1 MRRRVQCVLSVRW
14 ITVVALGGALAF
26 APSIVAQTLKESLP
40 QAESLKVFLQ
50 KYLGEP
56 DPGFEKEA
64 STRYSSA
71 FVDLKDDGTK
81 EFIVY
86 VSGRGWCGTGG
97 CVMLILAPEGESYKV
112 VTRTMVTRL
121 PIRVLTTKSNGW
133 HDISVVVA
141 GGRIQP
147 GYEAE
152 LSFDGKT
159 YPSNPTVSPARRLTG
174 KARGETAITETTK
187 DQALY

>member
-1 MRRRVQCVLSVRW
+1 MERRFRCFLGIWAVAAALAGALTFATSGSAQTTQEPDSVRAVSLR
-14 ITVVALGGALAF
+14 VV
-26 APSIVAQTLKESLP
+26 
-40 QAESLKVFLQ
+40 LQ

-56 DPGFEKEA
+56 DPSFEKKA
-64 STRYSSA
+64 ATRYASA
-71 FVDLKDDGTK
+71 FVDLKDDRTK
-81 EFIVY
+81 EVIVY
-86 VSGRGWCGTGG
+86 VSGRGWCGSGG
-97 CVMLILAPEGESYKV
+97 CVMLILAPEGESYRV
-112 VTRTMVTRL
+112 VTRTTVTRL

-141 GGRIQP
+141 GGGIQP

-152 LSFDGKT
+152 LSFDGRT

-174 KARGETAITETTK
+174 KARGETVITATTK